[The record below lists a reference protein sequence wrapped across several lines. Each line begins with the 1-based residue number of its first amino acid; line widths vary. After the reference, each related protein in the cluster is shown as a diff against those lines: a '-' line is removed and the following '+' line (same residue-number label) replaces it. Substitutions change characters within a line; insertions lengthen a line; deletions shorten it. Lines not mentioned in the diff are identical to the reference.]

1 MSMEIEK
8 IVIAVGAV
16 VSAVVGLLV
25 VGDFDV
31 NSLLG
36 EATGFIES
44 KVTEVIGNDSLVD
57 MGKELLS
64 DLSE

>member
-1 MSMEIEK
+1 MEIEK

-36 EATGFIES
+36 EATGFIENQ
-44 KVTEVIGNDSLVD
+44 VTEVLGNDALVEK
-57 MGKELLS
+57 GKELIKE
-64 DLSE
+64 LSE